1 MKKKTDA
8 EKRAQRKYD
17 TEHKDQFK
25 SIHLKYN
32 VLNDADILAKLDAV
46 ENKQDYVRQLILQ
59 DIEKDGK

>member
-17 TEHKDQFK
+17 TEHKYQFK

-46 ENKQDYVRQLILQ
+46 ENKQDYVRQLILK